1 MNDKDRMIL
10 SDNIE
15 EALKQLALNKN
26 VKTMIYQIKDIE
38 NNDFYFD
45 MDKAVVNII
54 DDDYFLIKQK
64 LINNA
69 TIIKNIKEYLENEK
83 VKSHTSYM
91 IQKFLKEE
99 L

>member
-1 MNDKDRMIL
+1 MNDKDKVA
-10 SDNIE
+10 SNDDIE

-26 VKTMIYQIKDIE
+26 VKTMIYQIRDIKD
-38 NNDFYFD
+38 NDLYFD

-64 LINNA
+64 LINDA
-69 TIIKNIKEYLENEK
+69 TIIKNIKEYLESEK